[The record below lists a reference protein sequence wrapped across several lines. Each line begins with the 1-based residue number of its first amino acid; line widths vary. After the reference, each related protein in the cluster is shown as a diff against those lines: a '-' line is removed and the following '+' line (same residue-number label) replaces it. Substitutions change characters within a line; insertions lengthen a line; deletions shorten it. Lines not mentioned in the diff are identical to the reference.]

1 MGIRI
6 ESVSTALRGTN
17 EHRGDS
23 RGLAAASAEGCL
35 RGASV
40 AESDRVGLLVYAGV
54 YRDENVVEP
63 AQAPYAQRAIGAY
76 AGVGSG
82 RADAAFS
89 FDVDHLLAGVEIA
102 DGMLRSQSM
111 ARAMVVAVDGG
122 TPATDPGDIRVDPAA
137 GAMLL
142 ARGAEGEGFTAYR
155 SDVFPAFRDLRQGT
169 LVWSEGDGNG
179 RRPGHTMAVAQ
190 GAGYLEAC
198 VTCAIKAIAAFL
210 EDVSLSLRE
219 GCLIVPSQFPR
230 GFARALG
237 TRLELP
243 PESVVDVALGD
254 QGVLTAGPIVAMEE
268 AMRDGRWAAARNVIF
283 VTVAPGIVVETAL
296 YHPRV

>member
-6 ESVSTALRGTN
+6 ESVSTALREGKG
-17 EHRGDS
+17 HRGDS
-23 RGLAAASAEGCL
+23 RGLAAASAEACL
-35 RGASV
+35 RGASA

-54 YRDENVVEP
+54 YRDDNVVEP
-63 AQAPYAQRAIGAY
+63 AQAPFAQRAIGAY

-102 DGMLRSQSM
+102 DGMLRSH
-111 ARAMVVAVDGG
+111 AFGRAVVVAVDGG
-122 TPATDPGDIRVDPAA
+122 TPATEPGEVRVDPAA

-142 ARGAEGEGFTAYR
+142 ARGAEGEGFCAYR
-155 SDVFPAFRDLRQGT
+155 SDVFPAHRDLRQGT
-169 LVWSEGDGNG
+169 LVWSEGDGKG
-179 RRPGHTMAVAQ
+179 HRPGHTMEVVQ
-190 GAGYLEAC
+190 GPGYLEAC
-198 VTCAIKAIAAFL
+198 VTCAIKAIAAFA

-237 TRLELP
+237 RRLELP
-243 PESVVDVALGD
+243 PERVVDVSLGD
-254 QGVLTAGPIVAMEE
+254 QSVLTAGPIVAMEQ
-268 AMRDGRWAAARNVIF
+268 AMRDGRWAAARNVLF

-296 YHPRV
+296 YRGSA